1 MKKIYIKPNIDWVEL
16 HNVESLCVVSAGSDS
31 LPGSEGGTGGLDTE
45 HGGGSDGNDGEPM
58 GARSDMWGDIW

>member
-31 LPGSEGGTGGLDTE
+31 LPGSEGGTGGLETE
-45 HGGGSDGNDGEPM
+45 PGDGTEGETM
-58 GARSDMWGDIW
+58 GAARRDMWGNEW